1 MTIPSLLPRL
11 NEVVVWS
18 VELCAA
24 PAQLQQ
30 YTAWLSSDELARAN
44 RFLFPDIRE
53 RFIVCRAAL
62 REILAR
68 TLGQPPQQVTFRYGK
83 WGKPLL
89 SGPLPYPLY
98 FNVSHSAELAL
109 IGISQHPL
117 GIDVEVPHDRVNL
130 KAIVSQ
136 ILSPQEAIVWE
147 QLPPQQRN
155 ALTLPLWVCKEA
167 LLKAMGLGIAEGLK
181 RITFPLPLP
190 VGQTFQPLAIDA
202 ALQLHL
208 DDDGTCRTNNWIDR
222 DAWQLRLL
230 EQLPGCVAALAIS
243 PRVTELEFRRYEP
256 GE

>member
-1 MTIPSLLPRL
+1 MTTLPLLPRL

-18 VELCAA
+18 VELRASA
-24 PAQLQQ
+24 AQLQQ
-30 YTAWLSSDELARAN
+30 YTSWLSPDELARAN

-62 REILAR
+62 REILGR
-68 TLGQPPQQVTFRYGK
+68 ILGQPPQQVQFRYEK

-89 SGPLPYPLY
+89 NGTLPDPLY
-98 FNVSHSAELAL
+98 FNLSHSAELAL

-136 ILSPQEAIVWE
+136 ILSPQEAIAWE
-147 QLPPQQRN
+147 QLPQRQRN
-155 ALTLPLWVCKEA
+155 SLTLPLWVCKEA

-181 RITFPLPLP
+181 RISFPLPLP
-190 VGQTFQPLAIDA
+190 TGQAFHPLAIDA

-208 DDDGTCRTNNWIDR
+208 DDDGSCRTNRWTDR

-230 EQLPGCVAALAIS
+230 EQPPGCEAALATS
-243 PRVTELEFRRYEP
+243 PGVTELDFRRYEP
-256 GE
+256 AE